1 MKSAAQRSNNRRDAL
16 LDAAA
21 QLFATK
27 GFRETTMRDI
37 AQAAGML
44 PGSIYYHHGSKDE
57 LLLAIYETGVDRI
70 VEEFSEA
77 VSAVSEP
84 WQRLGVAIST
94 HISAITRESPYMRVI
109 NRVLPEH
116 VPKHATTLG
125 RLRGRYEECLRQLI
139 EDLPLASSVDRS
151 LLRLMVLGAVNH
163 TQFWFNPKGSRTPD
177 EIGKAFAQFLI
188 EPIASSS
195 ESAITLNRKARK

>member
-1 MKSAAQRSNNRRDAL
+1 MKRAAQRSNNRNDAL

-21 QLFATK
+21 ELFATK

-37 AQAAGML
+37 AHAAGML

-77 VSAVSEP
+77 VATVSEP
-84 WQRLGVAIST
+84 WQRLSVAIAT
-94 HISAITRESPYMRVI
+94 HIGAITRESPYMRVI

-116 VPKHATTLG
+116 VPKYAKALG

-139 EDLPLASSVDRS
+139 DELPLAPSVDRS
-151 LLRLMVLGAVNH
+151 LLRLMVLG
-163 TQFWFNPKGSRTPD
+163 SC
-177 EIGKAFAQFLI
+177 
-188 EPIASSS
+188 
-195 ESAITLNRKARK
+195 